1 MSQNNLN
8 FEYFQVKME
17 AVFCCPNPSQCPE
30 NGAHSVASIK
40 NLVIFT
46 ENRASSNVEENSCS
60 YTLYD
65 HVQALQMSGT
75 KIYSDYFFC
84 RSCKLTKR
92 KELATK
98 CLICDTDIARCNSW
112 LLSALAGG
120 FHDMSQVKTHMV
132 SNRSDP
138 VIVKEDWLNDLM
150 ECLLTLLSRRSESF
164 SPGENSV
171 EKRGTTDYLE
181 AIHNLDQED
190 IRMLMPKPRDLQP
203 SAACPAWLWRFTQ
216 TRT

>member
-1 MSQNNLN
+1 MSQINLN

-60 YTLYD
+60 YILYD

-75 KIYSDYFFC
+75 KIYSEYFFC
-84 RSCKLTKR
+84 HSCELTMR

-98 CLICDTDIARCNSW
+98 CLVCDTIIASCNSW
-112 LLSALAGG
+112 MISALAGG
-120 FHDMSQVKTHMV
+120 FHDRNQVKTHMV
-132 SNRSDP
+132 SNISDP
-138 VIVKEDWLNDLM
+138 VIVKEDWLNDLT

-164 SPGENSV
+164 D
-171 EKRGTTDYLE
+171 R
-181 AIHNLDQED
+181 H
-190 IRMLMPKPRDLQP
+190 
-203 SAACPAWLWRFTQ
+203 
-216 TRT
+216 